1 MSVAFNSECLLCHMG
16 RYVKT
21 ARSLGTEEQA
31 TAFARD
37 LMRLYL
43 SAPEG
48 VGSPW
53 FGPGAQD
60 LLEKHYGVPHDRY
73 VEEKQESN
81 RFVLSRMDQIR
92 EKVVSAEDPVYAGLQ
107 MAVLGNYIDFAA
119 LQGEVSFEKLDQM
132 LEEAGKMEL
141 DREAYAAL
149 CADFE
154 HGKNLLYLTDN
165 AGEIGFDRV
174 FAEEIHKKYPHLQ
187 ITFCVRGG
195 PAMNDATREDARA
208 VGIPFPVIDNGNRVA
223 GTDLTQLGGEAK
235 AALDAAD
242 VVIAKGMANT
252 ETMYGCGYNVY
263 YAFLIKCPR
272 FVSVFGKPKLTP
284 MLVREQGKN
293 RCHPE

>member
-73 VEEKQESN
+73 VEEKRESN

-92 EKVVSAEDPVYAGLQ
+92 EKVVSAEDPVFAGLQ

-119 LQGEVSFEKLDQM
+119 LQGEVSFEKLDRM

-154 HGKNLLYLTDN
+154 KGKNLLYLTDN

-223 GTDLTQLGGEAK
+223 GTELTQLGPDAKEA
-235 AALDAAD
+235 LERAD

-272 FVSVFGKPKLTP
+272 FVSVFRKPKLTP
-284 MLVREQGKN
+284 MLVREQGK
-293 RCHPE
+293 